1 MNRIRNTIGILLIW
15 FFLFY
20 NIERINEPINIASF
34 VYVYVL
40 ISSLA
45 MLFFRPLLRTRFFWL
60 FLISISPY
68 FVLKVWY
75 YQNLLGLSLPLT
87 ITEMAA
93 IGLTIFLSRQLAYEL
108 VEMRETV
115 TNMIINP
122 LTKGI
127 NPFETSQNQINKEI
141 RRARQHQQ
149 EVSLLAVRVS
159 EPSLQ
164 LNRNRFIREL
174 ENEIIQKYIN
184 ARVGKIF
191 VDQLHITDIVSQR
204 GDQFVILLPQTGK
217 EDTSKIAHRLQ
228 SNAQDMLGITIK
240 IGAATF
246 PEEALT
252 FEELMESAEQKMD
265 QVSPENKKLPVIQE
279 SEMDKAI
286 VIEDSPLSQIQS
298 SSDFQQGKD

>member
-40 ISSLA
+40 ICSLA

-75 YQNLLGLSLPLT
+75 YQNLLGRSLPLT

-204 GDQFVILLPQTGK
+204 GNQFVILLPQTGK

-265 QVSPENKKLPVIQE
+265 QVSPESKKLPVIQE

>member
-40 ISSLA
+40 ICSLA

-75 YQNLLGLSLPLT
+75 YQNLLGRSLPLT

-265 QVSPENKKLPVIQE
+265 QVSPESKKLPVIQE

>member
-40 ISSLA
+40 ICSLA

>member
-15 FFLFY
+15 FFLFF

-40 ISSLA
+40 ICSLV
-45 MLFFRPLLRTRFFWL
+45 MLFFRPLLKAHFFWL
-60 FLISISPY
+60 FLISLSPY

-75 YQNLLGLSLPLT
+75 YQNLLGRSLPLT

-93 IGLTIFLSRQLAYEL
+93 IGLTLFLSRQLAYEL
-108 VEMRETV
+108 TEMSETV
-115 TNMIINP
+115 TNIIINP

-149 EVSLLAVRVS
+149 EVSLLAVRIS
-159 EPSLQ
+159 EQSLQ

-174 ENEIIQKYIN
+174 ETEIIQKYIN
-184 ARVGKIF
+184 ARVGKLFI
-191 VDQLHITDIVSQR
+191 DKLHITDIVSQR
-204 GDQFVILLPQTGK
+204 GDLFVILLPQTGK
-217 EDTSKIAHRLQ
+217 EDTSNIVRRLQ
-228 SNAQDMLGITIK
+228 SNAQDSLGVTIK

-246 PEEALT
+246 PEEAIT
-252 FEELMESAEQKMD
+252 FEALLESAEQKMD
-265 QVSPENKKLPVIQE
+265 QDSSESTKLSVIREGILENTLVIDDSSE
-279 SEMDKAI
+279 SK
-286 VIEDSPLSQIQS
+286 IQS
-298 SSDFQQGKD
+298 AADFQQGKD